1 MAWEGVLQTTPKDLA
16 DDNQDAAEIFPNCI
30 ALADGASSGFDSG
43 RWARRL
49 VLEAPSMLA
58 AILESPLRTARRWGS
73 QGMPVLGESK
83 SADSLTALRKRLI
96 EVQRQHEAEA
106 VVQSRPFVQE
116 AQARG
121 ASSTLSVAW
130 IEPGTDRLSLFALGD
145 SCWMVIDHDQLVYS
159 FPHEAAI
166 EFPDQPRLI
175 YSTPERLGQHSRFV
189 SVAKAAFAARHRQY
203 WRTELL
209 GTIAFDSTRHRLL
222 GCTDA
227 LAQWILTER
236 ATDRRDRLAAL
247 LATLDVAHDSTSTS
261 PRGRGS
267 ARLEKKRL
275 QKMRVPHAPPP
286 ANPPP
291 SRFALLIEAE
301 RLAGRMRR
309 DDSTAVLAQWRRG
322 KGA

>member
-1 MAWEGVLQTTPKDLA
+1 MAWQGVIQTTPKDPA
-16 DDNQDAAEIFPNCI
+16 DENQDAAEIFPRCI

-49 VLEAPSMLA
+49 VREAPSMLS
-58 AILESPLRTARRWGS
+58 AIRESPLSTARRWRA
-73 QGMPVLGESK
+73 QDMPALGESR
-83 SADSLTALRKRLI
+83 SADSLTAVRMRLI
-96 EVQRQHEAEA
+96 AVQRQHEAEA
-106 VVQSRPFVQE
+106 IVESQPILQE
-116 AQARG
+116 ARARG

-130 IEPGTDRLSLFALGD
+130 IEPGTNRLSLFALGD
-145 SCWMVIDHDQLVYS
+145 SCWMVIDHDRCIYA

-175 YSTPERLGQHSRFV
+175 YSTPERLGHHSRFV
-189 SVAKAAFAARHRQY
+189 SVAKAAFATRLQQY

-209 GTIAFDSTRHRLL
+209 GTTAFDSTRHRLL

-227 LAQWILTER
+227 VAQWLLTER
-236 ATDRRDRLAAL
+236 SIDRRNRLAAL
-247 LATLDVAHDSTSTS
+247 LATLDGAHDSTSASSRPRSS
-261 PRGRGS
+261 P
-267 ARLEKKRL
+267 RLEKKRF
-275 QKMRVPHAPPP
+275 QKMRIAQAPPP
-286 ANPPP
+286 TSPSP

-322 KGA
+322 DGA